1 MSWIFTCEEK
11 KEKRSEIHLH
21 CMWRLLNVGA
31 SLSCPPY
38 TASACDSAKEK
49 NIYIFTLMSVIFPEF
64 DECIFSNLPSSPSP
78 K

>member
-1 MSWIFTCEEK
+1 MLRAMIQSVMSWIFTCEEK

-49 NIYIFTLMSVIFPEF
+49 IYIYIHF
-64 DECIFSNLPSSPSP
+64 DECNISRI
-78 K
+78 